1 MKFSKLLCVLSAGV
15 VLLFTF
21 SCSDGG
27 GNSEI
32 LSGSGIVSIS
42 ITDAKPML
50 PANIT
55 SFRVKFDQILV
66 HKSGGGW
73 ISLPLAVSPYEI
85 DLLQFINGNITEL
98 VPPVRLEYGKYTQVR
113 LVISEAWITVDE
125 GARVA
130 TYDVVIP
137 SENLKTDKNFIFD
150 VQDPSGVDIVVDFD
164 LSMSLKAINSTTPTT
179 YQCKPV
185 LHLVETLKASTLV
198 GTIDNSSFVGDADA
212 VVTVNVYNPE
222 LEEYTKV
229 KVSKDSTN
237 DVEFSIFWLAPGRQY
252 RIEIDF
258 DESTDGYDYD
268 EDTNATLVSGEV
280 FYLNNQN
287 PI

>member
-1 MKFSKLLCVLSAGV
+1 MSASGYIEAEDV
-15 VLLFTF
+15 TIA
-21 SCSDGG
+21 
-27 GNSEI
+27 SEI
-32 LSGSGIVSIS
+32 GERI
-42 ITDAKPML
+42 A
-50 PANIT
+50 
-55 SFRVKFDQILV
+55 R
-66 HKSGGGW
+66 
-73 ISLPLAVSPYEI
+73 
-85 DLLQFINGNITEL
+85 
-98 VPPVRLEYGKYTQVR
+98 
-113 LVISEAWITVDE
+113 ITVDE